1 MYSQVV
7 GACIDRKKNSK
18 QNQAWIHQLGPP
30 WSWFSWKFNS
40 LEAIFDEFMLG
51 FVC

>member
-30 WSWFSWKFNS
+30 WSWFSWT
-40 LEAIFDEFMLG
+40 IFDEFMLG